1 MSTKKQSKKLNK
13 FTTSPLIAV
22 IAIIEVII
30 LVCACTFAWFVF
42 TKNTTISTEFLSVE
56 PDSGLEIDFNTAD
69 ENDFVVINQYIL
81 DNFEFEPV
89 TSTDGR
95 NIFVPTTGSFGNDTT
110 EQLAFREAT
119 VNDMNQKYICIDFT
133 LSNTGEEAMPVY
145 LSPRSSFTVAGKEGK
160 ALRLAFYQ
168 NDGSSGDIDATYYQS
183 DNADDNVVTVF
194 FKNTN
199 NWEHPYA
206 YAYSNADGDNN
217 KSHNMDWPGV
227 PITHI
232 SGDLYYYTFST
243 KYTVGGDAFNN
254 ELNRIIFSNGKETN
268 RQTDNRGI
276 YNNYIYTASTETNDK
291 GEFLLERELY
301 TSSIVDGTYPIVS
314 PGVSVGFQRQY
325 APVTNIDN
333 TTGAATAIL
342 PAYANSIDNYSYGST
357 PLFTIG
363 SFKTMSLSMI
373 VWLEGTDPACTS
385 ENYSGSEI
393 DINLIFATKDSD
405 ENYSRYT
412 FYDKTLETWI
422 AHETPSATGQSVK
435 PVMQLYDLTI
445 DKGYLMK
452 PSEYFTDSEGN
463 TRAKTWYCDAPDEII
478 SDNHDVV
485 FRRVN
490 PLDENEIWNFW
501 DARGADKTSATK
513 VDGANDTSALPDG
526 ITDNYYFTALAD
538 GSPVEV
544 KIDNNGNKTPD
555 LPTYSCGGLWGSYT
569 TETVRLYDGS
579 KDYFIK
585 DSSGVLTMNY
595 TYDGQPVEYKGSGP
609 DNVGRYTFVMPKIF
623 IGKNSSGLNNGFVIK
638 RYYNF
643 DTGYAINISEK
654 QPDLTYHDSWEL
666 SYCKGH
672 FIQLNQTRG
681 GTNTLYWGDDLQYVQ
696 VSEYNDVNGE
706 DQSSKFDSDN
716 YHMQICYYTAS
727 GQKFYSYIYK
737 NDAVKGSLKCGYV
750 SVIPSDKSYVKYRI
764 ERCEKNDPTNMYNAT
779 SKYEIDS
786 ITKSTYY
793 SNTVTDNI
801 CILDYFK
808 FNVYYTPIADG
819 STVKL
824 NAHRSSD
831 THTEQKEMVYDSD
844 LGLYYSEWN
853 ISLFNKFDIKETL
866 PSSSDYVYLLPNSNW
881 LDANARFAAYFFDN
895 DKDTNTWVNATEVGD
910 TGIYKV
916 KVPSAYKG
924 KGMIWGRMNPEHSTN
939 NWTNCWNQTVDL
951 TVPSDANR
959 LYYVKSDMWN
969 DSPSHYWTDTF
980 QSKVWDF
987 SDDTDYNH
995 NGMTF
1000 EPSVDYDSYPSNS
1013 GLDIT
1018 VNLNKI
1024 ANNDVDGK
1032 EDINVRFA
1040 NNETDIW

>member
-1 MSTKKQSKKLNK
+1 MNTKKSTKKLNK
-13 FTTSPLIAV
+13 FRTSPLIAV
-22 IAIIEVII
+22 IALIEVVI

-42 TKNTTISTEFLSVE
+42 TKNTTISTDFLSVE

-69 ENDFVVINQYIL
+69 ESDDYVVINQYIL

-95 NIFVPTTGSFGNDTT
+95 NIFVPTTGSFANDTT
-110 EQLAFREAT
+110 EQMAFREAT

-133 LSNTGEEAMPVY
+133 LTNTGEDDMPVY
-145 LSPRSSFTVAGKEGK
+145 LSTRSSFTVAGKEGK

-168 NDGSSGDIDATYYQS
+168 NDGSSGDIDAEYYQTG
-183 DNADDNVVTVF
+183 NENDNVVTVF

-206 YAYSNADGDNN
+206 YAYSNAEDDNN
-217 KSHNMDWPGV
+217 SSHNMVWPGV

-243 KYTVGGDAFNN
+243 KYTVGGEAFNN

-333 TTGAATAIL
+333 TTGDATAIV
-342 PAYANSIDNYSYGST
+342 PAYANSIDNYSFGESNP

-385 ENYSGSEI
+385 DHYSGREI
-393 DINLIFATKDSD
+393 DINLIFATKDSND
-405 ENYSRYT
+405 VEYSTYT

-422 AHETPSATGQSVK
+422 AHETPSATGMSVK

-463 TRAKTWYCDAPDEII
+463 TRAKTWTCDAPEEIMA
-478 SDNHDVV
+478 DNHEVV

-490 PLDENEIWNFW
+490 PLDENEIWNYW
-501 DARGADKTSATK
+501 DARGADKNSATMI
-513 VDGANDTSALPDG
+513 DGVEDTSALPED
-526 ITDNYYFTALAD
+526 IKDNYFFTALAD

-544 KIDNNGNKTPD
+544 KIDSSGNKTPD

-579 KDYFIK
+579 IDMFLKD
-585 DSSGVLTMNY
+585 DSGVMTMNY
-595 TYDGQPVEYKGSGP
+595 TYDGQPIEYKGSGP
-609 DNVGRYTFVMPKIF
+609 DNIGRYTFVMPKIF

-643 DTGYAINISEK
+643 DTDYAINISEK
-654 QPDLTYHDSWEL
+654 QSDLTYHNSWEL

-681 GTNTLYWGDDLQYVQ
+681 GTETLYWGDDLLYVQ
-696 VSEYNDVNGE
+696 VKKY
-706 DQSSKFDSDN
+706 DQNTNYDEEFSTKFDSDTS
-716 YHMQICYYTAS
+716 HMQILYTDSS
-727 GQKFYSYIYK
+727 GGEFYSHIYK
-737 NDAVKGSLKCGYV
+737 NNAIKGTHMHGYV
-750 SVIPSDKSYVKYRI
+750 SVIPSDKKYVTYRV
-764 ERCEKNDPTNMYNAT
+764 ERCNVGDPTEKYNAT
-779 SKYEIDS
+779 DKQTITSTSK
-786 ITKSTYY
+786 TGYY
-793 SNTVTDNI
+793 SNYVKDNI
-801 CILDYFK
+801 CALEHFK
-808 FNVYYTPIADG
+808 FTMYYKQ
-819 STVKL
+819 TVTNSIPEFYTYYENNKTGNEETIL
-824 NAHRSSD
+824 MSKDDN
-831 THTEQKEMVYDSD
+831 T
-844 LGLYYSEWN
+844 GLYYVDWN
-853 ISLFNKFDIKETL
+853 ISRYDRFEIHESVEGHNTAYLIPSTEWTTDDPRYALYKIDSTSWTNAKEFGT
-866 PSSSDYVYLLPNSNW
+866 
-881 LDANARFAAYFFDN
+881 
-895 DKDTNTWVNATEVGD
+895 
-910 TGIYKV
+910 TGIFYV
-916 KVPSAYKG
+916 NNISHHSNVLWA
-924 KGMIWGRMNPEHSTN
+924 RMDPATTEN
-939 NWTNCWNQTVDL
+939 NWDNKWNQTEDL
-951 TVPSDANR
+951 VFGTDFPIHRITGWGGSNDNKNTTIGNRFKSVNWGRDYTDNTTFNGALYQFSNVQANSTQLELSQSVATGVEKLETVKTT
-959 LYYVKSDMWN
+959 LY
-969 DSPSHYWTDTF
+969 
-980 QSKVWDF
+980 
-987 SDDTDYNH
+987 
-995 NGMTF
+995 
-1000 EPSVDYDSYPSNS
+1000 
-1013 GLDIT
+1013 
-1018 VNLNKI
+1018 
-1024 ANNDVDGK
+1024 
-1032 EDINVRFA
+1032 
-1040 NNETDIW
+1040 NNEDDLWG